1 MRPLNNAN
9 ALVVTELPETTSP
22 IDDQTTVVPVA
33 PAAELTFLVRMV
45 HSRRSERGTP
55 LRICN
60 KPQLI

>member
-1 MRPLNNAN
+1 MCPLISAN
-9 ALVVTELPETTSP
+9 VLVVIELPETTSP
-22 IDDQTTVVPVA
+22 IDDQTNVVPVA
-33 PAAELTFLVRMV
+33 PAVEITFLVRMI